1 MSFVHLVSAAI
12 VVATS
17 VRLTGAVS
25 AIQFAPPSTGPLV
38 QTANYTG
45 FSNSTLNDTT
55 VVPGK
60 AFNRFIQIW
69 LENTDLAVAASTPTF
84 ASLAEQ
90 GVLFTN
96 YQAVT
101 HPSEPNYVASVGG
114 DFWGMHDDNMYHI
127 PSNISTIIDL
137 LDDKGITW
145 ATYQENM
152 PEDHFYGFSHSS
164 KNYGNSSAAAY
175 TYYVRKHNPLE
186 IYDSVSQNA
195 SRAGRIR
202 NFNDFAN
209 EVVNGSLPQWMF
221 VTPNMLN
228 DAHDTTIDFA
238 ASFLEY
244 WLLPLLT
251 DPRVNDE
258 NTLILLTFDENETY
272 EIQNTIFSLALG
284 ITPLGQAV
292 PLELRGTTDHTFYT
306 HYSSLSTVQANWGLG
321 SLGRQD
327 TNATMSN
334 VFSFIANQTGYTNV
348 DVGSDQIPFLNLT
361 AIYDGP
367 LNSAQYV
374 PFSAP
379 DVTAQGAGGGPV
391 HLSPGLNTSMTAG
404 SLPGAVNLTASG
416 DTTPWQMPTN
426 TTTPPP

>member
-1 MSFVHLVSAAI
+1 MSFVHLVSAA
-12 VVATS
+12 VFLASS
-17 VRLTGAVS
+17 VRLAGAVS

-69 LENTDLAVAASTPTF
+69 LENTDLAVAASTPMF

-96 YQAVT
+96 YQSVT
-101 HPSEPNYVASVGG
+101 HPSEPNYVAAMGG

-164 KNYGNSSAAAY
+164 KNYGNSSAADY

-195 SRAGRIR
+195 TRAPRIR

-209 EVVNGSLPQWMF
+209 DVVNGSLSQWIF
-221 VTPNMLN
+221 VTPNMLD

-272 EIQNTIFSLALG
+272 GIQNTIFALALG
-284 ITPLGQAV
+284 RAV

-327 TNATMSN
+327 TNAPDG
-334 VFSFIANQTGYTNV
+334 VHNV
-348 DVGSDQIPFLNLT
+348 DVCPEEEPHLNLT
-361 AIYDGP
+361 AIYNGA
-367 LNSAQYV
+367 LNSAQYQ
-374 PFSAP
+374 PFAAP
-379 DVTAQGAGGGPV
+379 NLTAQGAGGGPV
-391 HLSPGLNTSMTAG
+391 FLSPGLDTSITAA

-416 DTTPWQMPTN
+416 GTTPWQMPTD
-426 TTTPPP
+426 TTTPPS